1 MNLMQARGRSRT
13 LSKAM
18 LLASTLAACGMIAGQ
33 ADAAALVI
41 TTSGVISSGSDPT
54 DLLGAGTDLTGD
66 SYSLTVKYD
75 DLGPSYF
82 TDGSGTFASDIGDPL
97 TGYVVVTVDHHSL
110 FTALQVGTSAS
121 LVEDL
126 YDLFATNNGN
136 DAAGNFADVSQ
147 NLQCASTCVPYAD
160 LQTKFSYTLQPGD
173 LGVDTYSF
181 TNAGGTATVS
191 FTGASTSLSM
201 LVPEPTSWVLLGSG
215 LLGLGLVVRRRP
227 A

>member
-1 MNLMQARGRSRT
+1 MHIKQAQSRGA
-13 LSKAM
+13 LAKAM
-18 LLASTLAACGMIAGQ
+18 LLASTLVACSVIAGQ
-33 ADAAALVI
+33 AGAESLYV
-41 TTSGVISSGSDPT
+41 TTSGVITSGSDPA

-82 TDGSGTFASDIGDPL
+82 TNGSGTFAADIGDPL
-97 TGYVVVTVDHHSL
+97 TGYVAVAVNHHSL
-110 FTALQVGTSAS
+110 FTSLQVGTSAS
-121 LVEDL
+121 LIEDL
-126 YDLFATNNGN
+126 FDLFASNSGN

-160 LQTKFSYTLQPGD
+160 LQTAFSYTLQAGD

-181 TNAGGTATVS
+181 TNAAGTGTAS
-191 FTGASTSLSM
+191 FTGSSTVMIL
-201 LVPEPTSWVLLGSG
+201 LVPEPASWVLLGSG
-215 LLGLGLVVRRRP
+215 LLGLGLVIRRR